1 MKWLDD
7 LVRKIAP
14 NSIVE
19 MGCGAGFLLRY
30 IQSRYPHLRLQGIDS
45 ADNLI
50 RIASELCG
58 TPLIDGDYLE
68 VQPDQKYDLVICDF
82 GFDLVQFSETSTPH
96 TTDSVGGFEFC
107 PGCSD
112 HLKLQFDS
120 YLQAWRNW
128 THKTSCLAVAG
139 RISHF
144 GMLRAFVLSSRDVG
158 WDLLLHDSAML
169 KIRHNG
175 ILERFPALVFTPL
188 HSSAGDIDLAEIG
201 DFYSNS

>member
-1 MKWLDD
+1 MYRLPKTRRQAALLFSFGWPRANASMKWLDH

-30 IQSRYPHLRLQGIDS
+30 IQSRYPDLRLQGIDS

-82 GFDLVQFSETSTPH
+82 GFDLVQFS
-96 TTDSVGGFEFC
+96 
-107 PGCSD
+107 
-112 HLKLQFDS
+112 
-120 YLQAWRNW
+120 
-128 THKTSCLAVAG
+128 
-139 RISHF
+139 
-144 GMLRAFVLSSRDVG
+144 
-158 WDLLLHDSAML
+158 
-169 KIRHNG
+169 
-175 ILERFPALVFTPL
+175 
-188 HSSAGDIDLAEIG
+188 
-201 DFYSNS
+201 